1 MRSDQTVSE
10 MVEEVLMRQA
20 QSHAAQSGEC
30 FEQSM
35 KEVLKSEAGQQLREL
50 GDGEHRAKK
59 AAEWQKEIAVERTQR
74 LLAHFV
80 QPPVSGSS
88 DVPTSRAAD
97 RHYSWLESY
106 LERLKGKEER
116 KEYYALVEQ
125 ELELLK

>member
-1 MRSDQTVSE
+1 MYSNQTVSE

-20 QSHAAQSGEC
+20 RYRTVQRGEC
-30 FEQSM
+30 FEQAM
-35 KEVLKSEAGQQLREL
+35 KEVLKSEAGRQLREL
-50 GDGEHRAKK
+50 GNGEHHGKK

-74 LLAHFV
+74 LLAHFA
-80 QPPVSGSS
+80 QPTANEASDGS
-88 DVPTSRAAD
+88 PREAEP
-97 RHYSWLESY
+97 HYSWLESY